1 MLQEYIGLALWH
13 HYKANGSTEIVHY
26 IVYPF
31 PLYLQV
37 LHLIVIIFKEQTMK
51 ADLLS

>member
-1 MLQEYIGLALWH
+1 MDYMLQEYIAL
-13 HYKANGSTEIVHY
+13 YKANGSGVEIAHVHC
-26 IVYPF
+26 VSLS
-31 PLYLQV
+31 LYLQV